1 MYRRQDPAQSSIHLI
16 TVSFPAFFT
25 PMRFFILKDTIS
37 LAGAKVACSGLNK
50 MFPGLSCSRYYVVY
64 WQSSNVPN

>member
-1 MYRRQDPAQSSIHLI
+1 MYRQQDPAQSSIHLI

-25 PMRFFILKDTIS
+25 PMRFFILKD

-64 WQSSNVPN
+64 WQSSNVTN